1 MGAPRSVS
9 PARLVLDTN
18 VLLSALLFP
27 SGSLSW
33 LRHAWQAGEI
43 VPLASPETTRE
54 LVRVLCYPKFDLTEE
69 EREDLLAEYLPWC
82 ETVLVS
88 EPPDVPACRDPADV
102 PFLQLA
108 LAGHA
113 DAVVTGDDDLLAI
126 ARQCSV
132 PILAPTAM
140 RARLGANRPRA

>member
-27 SGSLSW
+27 AGSPSW
-33 LRHAWQAGEI
+33 MRHAWQAGDI

-54 LVRVLCYPKFDLTEE
+54 LVRVLCYPKFGLTDD

-82 ETVLVS
+82 ETVIVS
-88 EPPDVPACRDPADV
+88 EPPDVHACRDPADV

-113 DAVVTGDDDLLAI
+113 DAVVTGDDDLLAM
-126 ARQCSV
+126 AGECSV
-132 PILAPTAM
+132 PILPPTAM
-140 RARLGANRPRA
+140 RARLGA

>member
-1 MGAPRSVS
+1 MGATRSVS
-9 PARLVLDTN
+9 RARLVLDTN

-33 LRHAWQAGEI
+33 LRHAWQAGDV
-43 VPLASPETTRE
+43 VPLASPDTTGE
-54 LVRVLCYPKFDLTEE
+54 LIRVLCYPKFGLTED

-82 ETVLVS
+82 ETVIVS
-88 EPPDVPACRDPADV
+88 EPPDVPACRDPADL

-113 DAVVTGDDDLLAI
+113 AAVVTGDDDLLAI
-126 ARQCSV
+126 AGECSV
-132 PILAPTAM
+132 PILAPIAM
-140 RARLGANRPRA
+140 RARLGADRPRS

>member
-1 MGAPRSVS
+1 MGETRSVS
-9 PARLVLDTN
+9 RARLVLDTN

-33 LRHAWQAGEI
+33 LRHAWQTGDI
-43 VPLASPETTRE
+43 VPLASHATTGE
-54 LVRVLCYPKFDLTEE
+54 LIRVLCYPKFGLTED

-82 ETVLVS
+82 ETVIVS
-88 EPPDVPACRDPADV
+88 EPPDVPACRDPADL

-126 ARQCSV
+126 AGECSV
-132 PILAPTAM
+132 PILAPIAM
-140 RARLGANRPRA
+140 RARLGADRPRS

>member
-27 SGSLSW
+27 ARSLSW

-54 LVRVLCYPKFDLTEE
+54 LVRVLCYPKFDLTED

-82 ETVLVS
+82 ETVIVS
-88 EPPDVPACRDPADV
+88 EPPDVPACRDPADM

-113 DAVVTGDDDLLAI
+113 DAIVTGDDDLLAI
-126 ARQCSV
+126 AGECSV

-140 RARLGANRPRA
+140 RARLGA